1 MCKRIKCVVQYKV
14 GIKQLTAH
22 IFVELADWI
31 KITNN
36 LNSIEFMI
44 FLCIY
49 VSEFAEYNM

>member
-1 MCKRIKCVVQYKV
+1 MVQYKV